1 MTHHVIKAVGKQYDN
16 IASGKRSAM
25 NRYNDRPEGYKIGDT
40 ATLRKGELDNTVEGG
55 FRYTGDEYDIVIT
68 DVDDFGCQPGYVTLS
83 VNADS
88 VLVVHDEEL
97 PECLKEQG

>member
-1 MTHHVIKAVGKQYDN
+1 MTHHVLKSVGKQYDN
-16 IASGKRSAM
+16 IASGQRSAM

-40 ATLRKGELDNTVEGG
+40 ATLRKWDG

-83 VNADS
+83 VNANS
-88 VLVVHDEEL
+88 VLVVHDDNTN
-97 PECLKEQG
+97 